1 MPFSSTT
8 LLRAQ
13 PLDHLEMTAE
23 DSEMEWTVAVAV
35 RFYEG
40 GAILGVQ
47 QLDNFEVSAESSV
60 VHCGAAG
67 DMVGW
72 EHCFCQVSKR
82 GRCTLTFLRKS
93 VFFFNRPGAVVS
105 SGTRSEATR
114 R

>member
-47 QLDNFEVSAESSV
+47 QLDHFEVAAGSSV
-60 VHCGAAG
+60 VHCGAAVDWAG
-67 DMVGW
+67 
-72 EHCFCQVSKR
+72 
-82 GRCTLTFLRKS
+82 
-93 VFFFNRPGAVVS
+93 
-105 SGTRSEATR
+105 
-114 R
+114 